1 MREGIAVQGLEPPAY
16 GGVVVGVVRVG
27 RAVGEQLPRGA
38 KFANPSVE
46 DVEVRKVRR
55 QGGPPGVLRAE
66 QERLACFPG
75 ALRGEHHGIPDPDRV
90 ALGDEVVEER
100 VCVAPQVSPGREEG
114 EEDVPASLAP
124 VHDREAAMSPR
135 FWISDTAPSDRFP
148 IYTRLNARDVLPDP
162 LTPLGASM
170 CWAGDLIP
178 GWALSY
184 VEDDA
189 FRPEEVDHES
199 AVAALFYGYLYAN
212 LSALRVLGMRRGL
225 TWELVD
231 SLFFNAVDAPE
242 HDASPDDEDPG
253 LSRGI
258 PERVAWALG
267 ALEYPEVEED
277 WALAL
282 RLRAER
288 PQLSALS
295 NRMLLA
301 RARAMMPYA
310 RVAFRSLMN
319 TATNGGVVQGTLAA
333 MLGEDGARFLVPLL
347 AAPTGVESANPAR
360 DLWAL
365 SRLPADSPA
374 FSAGFDDFL
383 ARHGYRGPAELDPG
397 TASWETDPASA
408 LRIVDQ
414 LRGVDDRQSP
424 EARASESARSWE
436 ETRDEARALLGDEV
450 WAQVEVAHEAYRRFA
465 AWRELGRG
473 AVGIILNEARVAL
486 AELGRRLVAQG
497 VLEDAAD
504 VALAVDSELDGL
516 AMGSREIARRLGE
529 RRRSWAELAA
539 VDVPLYLDTREP
551 MPSLESLPRR
561 RNSPAEAAPEGTV
574 LSGEG
579 TSFGV
584 VEAPA
589 FVALSPE
596 DAALM
601 PPGSV
606 LVAQRTDTSW
616 TPMFLAA
623 SAVVVETGSMASH
636 AMIVSRELG
645 IPCVAGVTQATER
658 LGTGDVIRVDGVAGS
673 VAVLQRA

>member
-1 MREGIAVQGLEPPAY
+1 
-16 GGVVVGVVRVG
+16 
-27 RAVGEQLPRGA
+27 
-38 KFANPSVE
+38 
-46 DVEVRKVRR
+46 
-55 QGGPPGVLRAE
+55 
-66 QERLACFPG
+66 
-75 ALRGEHHGIPDPDRV
+75 
-90 ALGDEVVEER
+90 
-100 VCVAPQVSPGREEG
+100 
-114 EEDVPASLAP
+114 
-124 VHDREAAMSPR
+124 MSAR
-135 FWISDTAPSDRFP
+135 SWISDTAPSSRFP

-162 LTPLGASM
+162 LTPLGASL
-170 CWAGDLIP
+170 CWGADLIP

-231 SLFFNAVDAPE
+231 ALFFNAVGAPG
-242 HDASPDDEDPG
+242 HDASPEDEDPG

-288 PQLSALS
+288 PELSGMS

-319 TATNGGVVQGTLAA
+319 TATNGGVVQGTLATL
-333 MLGEDGARFLVPLL
+333 LGEDGAHLLVPLL
-347 AAPTGVESANPAR
+347 AVPTGVESANPAR
-360 DLWAL
+360 EMWAL
-365 SRLPADSPA
+365 SRLPVDSPG
-374 FSAGFDDFL
+374 FEAGFAEFL

-408 LRIVDQ
+408 MRMIDQ
-414 LRGVDDRQSP
+414 LRGVDDSQAP
-424 EARASESARSWE
+424 EARALESARSWE
-436 ETRDEARALLGDEV
+436 ATREEARMLLGDER
-450 WAQVEVAHEAYRRFA
+450 WAQVDAAHQAYRRFA

-486 AELGRRLVAQG
+486 AELGRRLVAEG
-497 VLEDAAD
+497 VLEDAGD
-504 VALAVDSELDGL
+504 VSLAMDSELDGL

-529 RRRSWAELAA
+529 RRSSWEELASL
-539 VDVPLYLDTREP
+539 DVPLYLDTREP
-551 MPSLESLPRR
+551 MPALDSLPRR
-561 RNSPAEAAPEGTV
+561 REAPAEEAPEGTV

-579 TSFGV
+579 TSYGV

-596 DAALM
+596 EAARM
-601 PPGSV
+601 PSGSV

-623 SAVVVETGSMASH
+623 SAVVVETGSMISH

-645 IPCVAGVTQATER
+645 IPCVAGVAQATQR
-658 LGTGDVIRVDGVAGS
+658 LATGDVVRVDGVAGS
-673 VAVLQRA
+673 VAVLRRD